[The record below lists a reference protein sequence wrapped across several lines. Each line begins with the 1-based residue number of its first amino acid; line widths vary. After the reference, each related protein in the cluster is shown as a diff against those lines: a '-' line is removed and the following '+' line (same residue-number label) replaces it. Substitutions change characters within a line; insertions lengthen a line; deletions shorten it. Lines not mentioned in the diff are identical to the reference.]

1 MEYNNNMNNSDNQN
15 RSNSPANDS
24 NKNNNDDFTP
34 LTPKQVKIF
43 TLIIS
48 VLLLGQSVIR
58 LLHFKDLT
66 FTTFILTLYYM

>member
-1 MEYNNNMNNSDNQN
+1 MEYNNNMNNSDNH
-15 RSNSPANDS
+15 NSSSKPTNDS
-24 NKNNNDDFTP
+24 YKNNNEDFTP

-48 VLLLGQSVIR
+48 VLLLAQSVIR
-58 LLHFKDLT
+58 LLHFKDLS